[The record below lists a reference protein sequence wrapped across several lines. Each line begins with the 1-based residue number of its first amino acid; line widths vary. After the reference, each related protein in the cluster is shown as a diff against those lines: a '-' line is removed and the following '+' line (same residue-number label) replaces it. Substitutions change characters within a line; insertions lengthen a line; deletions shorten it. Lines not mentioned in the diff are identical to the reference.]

1 MALRIDRI
9 PVILLTGFLG
19 SGKTTLLRR
28 LLAEPEAAAT
38 AVLINELGAIGLDHQ
53 LAWGAADTTVV
64 LENGCVCC
72 SVQQDLA
79 GALEDLFWKRLHRK
93 IPRFERVVIETTGIA
108 DPARIVGLFSGKTLA
123 AERYVLAGVVC
134 TVDALPG
141 AQQLQ
146 QHAECLS
153 QAALADVMVVTKAD
167 LVGDAELAALELAL
181 RHLNPGAETRRSSAG
196 SAAAAVL
203 SLVGGPEGAPRSSE
217 TGGAR
222 PDGMLGPLPGPFTSA
237 GAHARIA
244 SFVLRFSAFASPVAL
259 HSMLDAVLSQH
270 GHHLLRI
277 KGIVEVA
284 GEVQPTVVQAVGARL
299 FPFDRIPLAAQWQ
312 GPGFLVFI
320 TREMPLEDLLR
331 CEPLARARLAEIPDD
346 QRQS

>member
-19 SGKTTLLRR
+19 SGKTTLLRH
-28 LLAEPEAAAT
+28 LLGQPEAAGT

-93 IPRFERVVIETTGIA
+93 VPRFERVVIETTGIA
-108 DPARIVGLFSGKTLA
+108 DPARIVGLFGGTTLA
-123 AERYVLAGVVC
+123 AERYVLHGVVC
-134 TVDALPG
+134 TVDALLG
-141 AQQLQ
+141 EQQLQ

-153 QAALADVMVVTKAD
+153 QAALADVLVVTKSD
-167 LVGDAELAALELAL
+167 LAGDTELAALELAL
-181 RHLNPGAETRRSSAG
+181 RQLNPGAALRRSSAG
-196 SAAAAVL
+196 SAAVDVL
-203 SLVGGPEGAPRSSE
+203 ALLGGGQGLVQSRAQHPDGAPGPLR
-217 TGGAR
+217 
-222 PDGMLGPLPGPFTSA
+222 GPLPSA
-237 GAHARIA
+237 GAHARLN
-244 SFVLRFSAFASPVAL
+244 SFVLRFAAFASHAAL
-259 HSMLDAVLSQH
+259 QSMLEAVLSQQ
-270 GHHLLRI
+270 GDQLLRV
-277 KGIVEVA
+277 KGLVEVC
-284 GEVQPTVVQAVGARL
+284 GEARPTVVQAVGRRL
-299 FPFDRIPLAAQWQ
+299 FPFDRIPPAAQWA

-320 TREMPLEDLLR
+320 TCDLSLEDLLR
-331 CEPLARARLAEIPDD
+331 CEALAQARLAENPDD

>member
-28 LLAEPEAAAT
+28 LLAGPGAGAT

-72 SVQQDLA
+72 SVQQELSS
-79 GALEDLFWKRLHRK
+79 ALEDLFWRRLHRK

-108 DPARIVGLFSGKTLA
+108 DPARIVGLFSGMTLT
-123 AERYVLAGVVC
+123 AERYVLDSVVC
-134 TVDALPG
+134 TVDGLLG
-141 AQQLQ
+141 EQQLQ

-153 QAALADVMVVTKAD
+153 QAALADVLVITKAD
-167 LVGDAELAALELAL
+167 LVDNAHVSALELAL
-181 RHLNPGAETRRSSAG
+181 RQLNPGAALRRSSAG
-196 SAAAAVL
+196 SAAADVL
-203 SLVGGPEGAPRSSE
+203 SLVGGLEGPQLSRGQRVGRAEGTP
-217 TGGAR
+217 G
-222 PDGMLGPLPGPFTSA
+222 PLLGPLTVA
-237 GAHARIA
+237 AAHARVT
-244 SFVLRFSAFASPVAL
+244 SFVLRFAPFAAPAAL
-259 HSMLDAVLSQH
+259 QSMLDAALSLH
-270 GHHLLRI
+270 GARLLRI
-277 KGIVEVA
+277 KGLVEV
-284 GEVQPTVVQAVGARL
+284 GEDTRPMVVQAVGARL
-299 FPFDRIPLAAQWQ
+299 FPFDRIPAQAQWA

-320 TREMPLEDLLR
+320 TRDLALEDLLR
-331 CEPLARARLAEIPDD
+331 CEPLARARLAEIPHD